1 MSALLEL
8 KDVNKAF
15 GGVQAVRDMSFVI
28 NKGELA
34 GLIGPNGAGKTT
46 IFNLVTGV
54 YDVTSG
60 DIVFKGESIAKLK
73 TFQVISRGIARTF
86 QNLRLFAASSVLENV
101 MTAAQQHYKYN
112 FFEAVTHL
120 GRWKSREAATR
131 KESMELLDR
140 VGLADRADQA
150 AGTLPYGLQRRLEIA
165 RAISL
170 QPELLLLDEPA
181 AGMNADEVV
190 QLNELITGIH
200 RDFNLTILLIEHH
213 MDMVMAICPHIV
225 CMNFGAKIAEGS
237 PAEIQSHPTCSR
249 PTSERRNRDMTE
261 NRTPILAVRDLV
273 VRYGAIQALKGA
285 SLDVY
290 PGEIVAVIGANGAG
304 KSTMMNAIMG
314 DVPRVSGEILLDGVA
329 LPARASRSSPPA
341 SAFRP
346 KDARSSRRSQYL
358 KT

>member
-8 KDVNKAF
+8 KEVNKSF
-15 GGVQAVRDMSFVI
+15 GGVQAVRDMSFTI
-28 NKGELA
+28 ERGELA

-101 MTAAQQHYKYN
+101 MTAAQQHHKYN
-112 FFEAVTHL
+112 FAEAVTHL
-120 GRWKSREAATR
+120 GRWRSKESAIRA
-131 KESMELLDR
+131 ESMELLER

-181 AGMNADEVV
+181 AGMNADEVA
-190 QLNELITGIH
+190 QLNGLITDIH

-213 MDMVMAICPHIV
+213 MDMVMEICPHIV
-225 CMNFGAKIAEGS
+225 CMNFGAKIAEGT
-237 PAEIQSHPTCSR
+237 PAEIQSHP
-249 PTSERRNRDMTE
+249 E
-261 NRTPILAVRDLV
+261 V
-273 VRYGAIQALKGA
+273 LKA
-285 SLDVY
+285 YL
-290 PGEIVAVIGANGAG
+290 GE
-304 KSTMMNAIMG
+304 
-314 DVPRVSGEILLDGVA
+314 EE
-329 LPARASRSSPPA
+329 
-341 SAFRP
+341 
-346 KDARSSRRSQYL
+346 
-358 KT
+358 